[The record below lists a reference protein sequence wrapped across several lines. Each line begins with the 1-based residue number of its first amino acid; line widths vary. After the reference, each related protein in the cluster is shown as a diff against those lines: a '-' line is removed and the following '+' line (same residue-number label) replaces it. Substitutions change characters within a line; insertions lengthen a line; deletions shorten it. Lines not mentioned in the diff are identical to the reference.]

1 MKIVV
6 FGASGKTGSLLVDE
20 ALKSGHDV
28 IAYVRKPESIKLE
41 HPNLKVVAGYL
52 NEKDKLRSVIYRK

>member
-20 ALKSGHDV
+20 ALKSGHNV
-28 IAYVRKPESIKLE
+28 VAYVRKPESVKSD
-41 HPNLKVVAGYL
+41 HPNLKVVTG
-52 NEKDKLRSVIYRK
+52 K